1 MKPPYSSHI
10 FIFPFQWENSGDPL
24 ELFGERYHLHTIHK
38 NQSTKWKRVIS
49 PSDSGE
55 MAVRYNEH
63 QYFFDFVHNALYD
76 TGPEPHPVI
85 DHFERV
91 ENGSQSLSYEIGF
104 RENGKEKNFVLTVDN
119 IHLNIYFT
127 GVGLLIFYVSNNS
140 YPDIEDINLINHY
153 GSRVFPGYV
162 TDNNELSG
170 LNGQSLPLYLAIT
183 GLSGDADR
191 YREDFSQFSKSSR
204 GETARF
210 LTSLIVDF
218 DPTISIKA
226 RVDQRMFVLCW
237 VFNEGLSQTIKEQES
252 FNKYMESA
260 DWFRLLHID
269 GNECSCRNPEMR
281 KYILIKQTY
290 TRWQEKGLLYGIT
303 PNSFVVISDAGE
315 ESEQK
320 FLSHFRA
327 MYARMAELVLLQR
340 VSILNFSGE
349 VTRISNLA
357 IEDATRMGEII
368 DDLYMSYIRFVNQC
382 FFIEVTPRQEGTD
395 LYKLYLETL
404 EIQPQIDDLNKE
416 IDDLHQYGQML
427 GEKLQGRHIK
437 LLTILGSLFLLPT
450 FITGF
455 YGMNLFP
462 DALKDRF
469 WLLIAVSAL
478 LLAIA
483 GGLWGIMALVKPK
496 HKNITR
502 ILIGI
507 TIAIVLVLMGLGV
520 GYSYKEF
527 F

>member
-1 MKPPYSSHI
+1 MKTPYSSHI
-10 FIFPFQWENSGDPL
+10 FIFPVQWENSGNPMD
-24 ELFGERYHLHTIHK
+24 LFGERYHLYTIHK
-38 NQSTKWKRVIS
+38 NRSSKWKRVTS
-49 PSDSGE
+49 PSDSEE
-55 MAVRYNEH
+55 MSVRYNEH

-85 DHFERV
+85 DHFERI
-91 ENGSQSLSYEIGF
+91 ENGNQSLSYEIGY
-104 RENGKEKNFVLTVDN
+104 RVNGKDKSFTLTVDS

-127 GVGLLIFYVSNNS
+127 GVGLLIFNVSNNS
-140 YPDIEDINLINHY
+140 YRETDDINLINHY
-153 GSRVFPGYV
+153 GSRVFPVY
-162 TDNNELSG
+162 DSNKNETSGLSG
-170 LNGQSLPLYLAIT
+170 ESLPRYLAIT
-183 GLSGDADR
+183 GLEGDSDR

-210 LTSLIVDF
+210 LTSLMVDF
-218 DPTISIKA
+218 DPNITIKA

-237 VFNEGLSQTIKEQES
+237 VFSEELSQAIKEQES
-252 FNKYMESA
+252 FKKYIGSTE
-260 DWFRLLHID
+260 WFRLLHLD
-269 GNECSCRNPEMR
+269 GNECSCRNSTMR
-281 KYILIKQTY
+281 MDILNKQTY
-290 TRWQEKGLLYGIT
+290 ARWQEKGLLYGIT
-303 PNSFVVISDAGE
+303 PNSFMVISDTGE
-315 ESEQK
+315 DSKQK

-327 MYARMAELVLLQR
+327 MYARMAELVLMQR

-349 VTRISNLA
+349 VTRISTLNL
-357 IEDATRMGEII
+357 EDATRMGVII

-382 FFIEVTPRQEGTD
+382 FFIEITPRQEGTD

-404 EIQPQIDDLNKE
+404 EIQPQLDDLNKE
-416 IDDLHQYGQML
+416 IDDLHQYGLML
-427 GEKLQGRHIK
+427 DEKLQGRHIK

-462 DALKDRF
+462 DALKNHF
-469 WLLIAVSAL
+469 WLLSAVSAL

-483 GGLWGIMALVKPK
+483 GGLWGIMSLVKPK